1 MVASAGKNWD
11 SLEAETVNISG
22 TRVLSF
28 GLVVALIWLVPLSVA
43 RATNFSGITGATG
56 CTALNQADNASH
68 SYQYIDLS
76 SYMDSA
82 TDYARANA
90 IDPTDVNTVIDG
102 TPDALTDVLVRDR
115 YYDDYCGYNWWTASA
130 GGVIGLATCDSLS
143 PTSRCEQH
151 TVRYSNVW
159 GDGASTS
166 HRRWLSC
173 HENGHSLGLT
183 HRDAFDSCMTP
194 SPLPTIVVLYS
205 GHDIAHLNAAY

>member
-1 MVASAGKNWD
+1 
-11 SLEAETVNISG
+11 
-22 TRVLSF
+22 
-28 GLVVALIWLVPLSVA
+28 LVVALIWLVPLSVA

-143 PTSRCEQH
+143 PTSRCEPH

>member
-28 GLVVALIWLVPLSVA
+28 GLVVALIWLVPPSVA
-43 RATNFSGITGATG
+43 RAPNFFGITGATG

-102 TPDALTDVLVRDR
+102 TPDALTDVLGRDR

-130 GGVIGLATCDSLS
+130 GA
-143 PTSRCEQH
+143 
-151 TVRYSNVW
+151 
-159 GDGASTS
+159 
-166 HRRWLSC
+166 
-173 HENGHSLGLT
+173 
-183 HRDAFDSCMTP
+183 
-194 SPLPTIVVLYS
+194 
-205 GHDIAHLNAAY
+205 